1 MRNIP
6 CAETKTRFGIRSG
19 LTGSPA
25 DEVLFE
31 DGVLLPTFQVTQIG
45 LGICQRRTNS
55 GGSVRNSILGI
66 QVSYSFIF
74 THVNAQIVTSVT
86 LSQQT
91 ALNHI
96 RNALF
101 ATKAGKYNNL
111 KATLLL
117 PAKLVNFAGYLT

>member
-1 MRNIP
+1 LDWAPANCEHILAARSV
-6 CAETKTRFGIRSG
+6 TRFLR
-19 LTGSPA
+19 
-25 DEVLFE
+25 
-31 DGVLLPTFQVTQIG
+31 
-45 LGICQRRTNS
+45 
-55 GGSVRNSILGI
+55 I
-66 QVSYSFIF
+66 QVNCSFIF
-74 THVNAQIVTSVT
+74 AHVNAQIVTSVT

-101 ATKAGKYNNL
+101 ATRAGEYNNL